1 MRRHRK
7 SWIAACVLVVSLATA
22 GAAPARTHAHKHHAP
37 KPQRVPLG
45 YFGAILDGPMFPP
58 APGVNLAQQ
67 LDVMERSGVESIR
80 VQIDWASI
88 QPFQSWSD
96 VPPDQRGDLT
106 NVDGLPLRL
115 ASIDQLATLCAQ
127 RGLSLR
133 PNVSD
138 APVWDTDSPPGVAAR
153 TPRSYAPYGA
163 FLKALIDRYGP
174 HGSLWNGHV
183 PKLPI
188 RSWEVW
194 NEPNIAGYWSVQPNF
209 EPSYVALLRVAHD
222 AIKSADPGAT
232 VILAGMVNH
241 SWDYIARIYR
251 IPGARRLFDVV
262 AVHPYTHYPAGV
274 LTILGYVRHAMDAA
288 GDRRKPMVADELG
301 WNSSLGKSP
310 DHFGV
315 EVTEAVQARDVAT
328 VLPMLARQ
336 RTRLRLMGLDYYT
349 WAGLEDPGGPEFD
362 FGGLFRFSGG
372 SFIAKPVFGVYRR
385 NALAQERCRQKG
397 SVAFRCRRPF

>member
-1 MRRHRK
+1 VRRHRK

-22 GAAPARTHAHKHHAP
+22 GAAPARTHAHK
-37 KPQRVPLG
+37 PQRVPLG
-45 YFGAILDGPMFPP
+45 YFGAVLDGPMFPP

-67 LDVMERSGVESIR
+67 LSVMERSGVESIR
-80 VQIDWASI
+80 IQIDWASI
-88 QPFQSWSD
+88 QPYPNWSA
-96 VPPDQRGDLT
+96 VPQDERSGFT

-127 RGLSLR
+127 RGLSLQ

-138 APVWDTDSPPGVAAR
+138 APGWDTDSPPGVVAR

-163 FLKALIDRYGP
+163 FMKALIHRYGP
-174 HGSLWNGHV
+174 RGSLWNGHV

-188 RSWEVW
+188 RAWEVW
-194 NEPNIAGYWSVQPNF
+194 NEPNLSGYWSVQPNF

-232 VILAGMVNH
+232 VILAGMVDH
-241 SWDYIARIYR
+241 SWDYIAKIYQV
-251 IPGARRLFDVV
+251 PGARRLFDTV

-274 LTILGYVRHAMDAA
+274 LTILGRVRHVMDAA

-301 WNSSLGKSP
+301 WNSSVGKGSP

-315 EVTEAVQARDVAT
+315 EVTEAVQARDVAA

-336 RTRLRLMGLDYYT
+336 RTRLRLMGLDYYS
-349 WAGLEDPGGPEFD
+349 WAEIEAPGSPEFD
-362 FGGLFRFSGG
+362 FAGLFRFSGG
-372 SFIAKPVFGVYRR
+372 RFIAKPVFGAYRR
-385 NALAQERCRQKG
+385 NALAQERCRQKS
-397 SVAFRCRRPF
+397 SVAFRCRKPF